1 LGAFAV
7 GTSEFMISG
16 LLREVS
22 ADLGVSVPETGLLV
36 TGYALGV
43 AMGGPLMT
51 VLTGRLERRTQ
62 LVLLLAIFILGNLV
76 CALAPSYGPLLAGR
90 VLASFCHGAY
100 YGACSVAAGSLVPAG
115 QKARALALVSA
126 GVMVANVIG
135 VPAGA
140 ALGQAVGWRA
150 AFWAVS
156 VLGATAGLSL
166 LVLLPAKMSTDRFR
180 IRAEI
185 VALGRPQVLLGLA
198 LSLCFTVGLFSCFP
212 YLTPLLITA
221 SGAQPQQIPFLLA
234 AFGIGATI
242 GVLGGG
248 RLADWRLKSALAI
261 AFCAQGAAYLSLM
274 MLSTNLTAMWV
285 VMLAVGI
292 AGMSAVAPLRLF
304 VLNGAH
310 DAPALAATM
319 TSSAFNLGVAMGAAL
334 GAILLQSGLGYSQLP
349 GLGVA
354 CAAVGLALLPCVRGR
369 SSSSDT

>member
-1 LGAFAV
+1 
-7 GTSEFMISG
+7 
-16 LLREVS
+16 
-22 ADLGVSVPETGLLV
+22 
-36 TGYALGV
+36 
-43 AMGGPLMT
+43 
-51 VLTGRLERRTQ
+51 
-62 LVLLLAIFILGNLV
+62 
-76 CALAPSYGPLLAGR
+76 
-90 VLASFCHGAY
+90 
-100 YGACSVAAGSLVPAG
+100 
-115 QKARALALVSA
+115 
-126 GVMVANVIG
+126 MVANVIG